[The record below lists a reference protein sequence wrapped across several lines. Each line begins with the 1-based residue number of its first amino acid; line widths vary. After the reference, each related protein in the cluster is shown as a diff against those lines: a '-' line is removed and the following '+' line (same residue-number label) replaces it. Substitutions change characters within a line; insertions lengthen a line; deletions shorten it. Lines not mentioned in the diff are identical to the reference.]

1 MGLLEAR
8 GIETSY
14 GSTQVLFGVNLAAE
28 ENKVTCVIGPNGAGK
43 TTLLLTLAGILQ
55 AKRGDILFDGERL
68 NDLPAW
74 ERVKKGVV
82 LCPERRR
89 LFPSLSVL
97 ENLTQGAYTRNDT
110 QDVRDT
116 LEEVFTLFPILKER
130 RSQLAGTLSGGEQQ
144 MVAIGR
150 SLMSHPKLLM
160 LDEPSVGLSPL
171 MRSKI
176 FEQILRIRDM
186 GSIAI
191 VLVEQDA
198 ADALE
203 ISDYAYVLED
213 GKITI
218 HGAAVDVAANPEVRA
233 AYLGL

>member
-1 MGLLEAR
+1 MLEAR

-14 GSTQVLFGVNLAAE
+14 GSTQVLFGVNLTAKKNE
-28 ENKVTCVIGPNGAGK
+28 VTCVIGPNGAGK
-43 TTLLLTLAGILQ
+43 TTLLFTIAGILQ
-55 AKRGDILFDGERL
+55 AKRGEVIFEGETL
-68 NDLPAW
+68 NGLPAW

-97 ENLTQGAYTRNDT
+97 ENLTLGAYTRSDT
-110 QDVRDT
+110 QQVRDT

-130 RSQLAGTLSGGEQQ
+130 RNQLAATLSGGEQQ

-150 SLMSHPKLLM
+150 SLMSHPRVLM

-213 GKITI
+213 GKITL
-218 HGAAVDVAANPEVRA
+218 HGAAKNVATNPEVRA

>member
-1 MGLLEAR
+1 
-8 GIETSY
+8 
-14 GSTQVLFGVNLAAE
+14 
-28 ENKVTCVIGPNGAGK
+28 
-43 TTLLLTLAGILQ
+43 
-55 AKRGDILFDGERL
+55 
-68 NDLPAW
+68 
-74 ERVKKGVV
+74 
-82 LCPERRR
+82 

-97 ENLTQGAYTRNDT
+97 ENLTLGGYTR
-110 QDVRDT
+110 RDPRVIREG

-130 RSQLAGTLSGGEQQ
+130 RNQPAATLSGGEQQ

-150 SLMSHPKLLM
+150 SLMSNPKVLM

-171 MRSKI
+171 MRRRI

-186 GSIAI
+186 TNIAI
-191 VLVEQDA
+191 LLVEQDA

-213 GKITI
+213 GRITI
-218 HGAAVDVAANPEVRA
+218 HGPVKEVAANPEVRA

>member
-1 MGLLEAR
+1 LLEAR

-14 GSTQVLFGVNLAAE
+14 GSTQVLFGVNLTAKKNE
-28 ENKVTCVIGPNGAGK
+28 VTCVIGPNGAGK
-43 TTLLLTLAGILQ
+43 TTLLFTIAGILQ
-55 AKRGDILFDGERL
+55 AKRGEVIFEGETL
-68 NDLPAW
+68 NGLPAW

-97 ENLTQGAYTRNDT
+97 ENLTLGAYTRSDT
-110 QDVRDT
+110 QEVRDT
-116 LEEVFTLFPILKER
+116 LEEVFTLFPILKEKR
-130 RSQLAGTLSGGEQQ
+130 NQLAGTLSGGEQQ

-150 SLMSHPKLLM
+150 SLMSHPRVLM

-213 GKITI
+213 GKITL
-218 HGAAVDVAANPEVRA
+218 HGAAKNVATNPEVRA

>member
-1 MGLLEAR
+1 MLEAR

-14 GSTQVLFGVNLAAE
+14 GSTQVLFGVNLTAKKNE
-28 ENKVTCVIGPNGAGK
+28 VTCVIGPNGAGK
-43 TTLLLTLAGILQ
+43 TTLLFTIAGILQ
-55 AKRGDILFDGERL
+55 AKRGEVIFEGETL
-68 NDLPAW
+68 NGLPAW

-97 ENLTQGAYTRNDT
+97 ENLTLGAYTRSDT
-110 QDVRDT
+110 QEVRDT
-116 LEEVFTLFPILKER
+116 LEEVFTLFPILKEKR
-130 RSQLAGTLSGGEQQ
+130 NQLAGTLSGGEQQ

-150 SLMSHPKLLM
+150 SLMSHPRVLM

-213 GKITI
+213 GKITL
-218 HGAAVDVAANPEVRA
+218 HGAAKNVATNPEVRA